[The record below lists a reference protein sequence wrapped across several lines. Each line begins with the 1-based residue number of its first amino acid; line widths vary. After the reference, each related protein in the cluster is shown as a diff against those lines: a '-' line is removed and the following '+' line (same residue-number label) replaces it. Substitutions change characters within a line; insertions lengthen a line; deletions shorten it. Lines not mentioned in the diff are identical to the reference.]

1 MTAPRAHR
9 RWSRSRLLLLGAFVL
24 SLILHV
30 ITVSGDL
37 IYAWWTNTPIDL
49 NEKLSKV
56 THKLEDQSWDDDE
69 LPTSLKNVKRP
80 ERQTIWLQ
88 PKQPLKLAA
97 APTPVPTPAPTPK
110 PKPRPKPTPTPSP
123 VLAETGTPAS
133 SASEVAAVTP
143 TPEPLFT
150 ADKASAAA
158 ASMMMAAATPIPTV
172 PPAPAPASHPAAA
185 SAPDASAVAA
195 LANGPL
201 KHKGFPRHAVIT
213 YLYRGLPIPARMTW
227 EVENGRYSIR
237 LAAAM
242 FGKSRALSSEGSI
255 SSRGLVPEHYTDMRD
270 GKVQNEAVFD
280 WANNVVN
287 MHDGDKHPTGALK
300 PGDQDLL
307 SAPFQFAQQGSRL
320 KDFTFSLASGRKFYQ
335 DVPFEIRGQATL
347 RLGGKPVDAVVLHGT
362 FEDRVFDFWLAP
374 QWSNLPVRMVIV
386 LGKDAPIDVVAT
398 EVTIEGNTVLEPP
411 IAGIDR
417 PHPPGGTLNR

>member
-9 RWSRSRLLLLGAFVL
+9 RWNRSRLLLLGAFVL
-24 SLILHV
+24 SLLLHV
-30 ITVSGDL
+30 LSVSADL
-37 IYAWWTNTPIDL
+37 IYAWWSNTPLDL
-49 NEKLSKV
+49 NEKLAKV

-97 APTPVPTPAPTPK
+97 AAPTPTPAPK
-110 PKPRPKPTPTPSP
+110 PKRRPKPTATPSP
-123 VLAETGTPAS
+123 VLAQA
-133 SASEVAAVTP
+133 ASETHGASAVAATP
-143 TPEPLFT
+143 TPEPLFA
-150 ADKASAAA
+150 ADRASAASA
-158 ASMMMAAATPIPTV
+158 ASMVALATPIPT
-172 PPAPAPASHPAAA
+172 PTPLPASRPAAA
-185 SAPDASAVAA
+185 AAQASTPDASAVAA
-195 LANGPL
+195 LASGPL
-201 KHKGFPRHAVIT
+201 KHKGFPRHASIT
-213 YLYRGLPIPARMTW
+213 YLYRGLPIPARLTW
-227 EVENGRYSIR
+227 EVENGRYHIS

-255 SSRGLVPEHYTDMRD
+255 SSRGLVPDRYADMRD
-270 GKVQNEAVFD
+270 GKLQNEAVFD
-280 WANNVVN
+280 WANNSVN

-362 FEDRVFDFWLAP
+362 YEDRVFDFWLAP

-398 EVTIEGNTVLEPP
+398 EVTIEGTTVLEPP
-411 IAGIDR
+411 IAGVDR